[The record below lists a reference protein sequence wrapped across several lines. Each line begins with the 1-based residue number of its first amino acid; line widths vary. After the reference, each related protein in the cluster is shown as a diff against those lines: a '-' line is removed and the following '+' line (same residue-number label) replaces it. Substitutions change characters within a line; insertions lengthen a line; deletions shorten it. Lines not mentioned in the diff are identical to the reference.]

1 MQMIHVSSLFSD
13 TICNF
18 AMKATPLN
26 LPESYQIHKGAEATS
41 VVTYFAV
48 MQVVHWEFRRL
59 SVSARGSTRSMSLIM
74 VTFGSLRYVLPTLVF
89 DTIFSVI
96 ACLFNVC

>member
-26 LPESYQIHKGAEATS
+26 LPESYQIHRGAEETS

-48 MQVVHWEFRRL
+48 MQVVHWEFR
-59 SVSARGSTRSMSLIM
+59 
-74 VTFGSLRYVLPTLVF
+74 
-89 DTIFSVI
+89 
-96 ACLFNVC
+96 